1 MTFPFRKKKKKN
13 QPLDLDNILFGS
25 SHMIVPAVLPCSQDT
40 HIGNDVAASL
50 LENILG
56 LDYTEYY

>member
-1 MTFPFRKKKKKN
+1 MTSPFRKKKKEY
-13 QPLDLDNILFGS
+13 QLLDLDNTLFGL
-25 SHMIVPAVLPCSQDT
+25 SHMIVPAILPCSQDT

-56 LDYTEYY
+56 LDYTEY